1 MTASLPSPSR
11 WWRIALI
18 VLGALAALLAIGY
31 VALTRAFP
39 PQRLTAML
47 ADEVQAA
54 TGREFRIEGGL
65 SFQLLPTIA
74 VVAKDVSFGNAP
86 WGSRK
91 EMATVKRAAFEVAVA
106 PLLHG
111 QLHVLSV
118 AVDGADV
125 LLETDKHGHPNWIF
139 SSGDKATA
147 APAASGATASP
158 AVNLDRVV
166 LSDARVAYRVG
177 LTQATRSV
185 DIKSL
190 EIVSRGEQTVL
201 SAQFAGEHRQ
211 WKLDGKTGRYEALLQ
226 GDSDWPF
233 EAQLSADG
241 AKLAANGSLDTAGML
256 RATVTA
262 RIDNAA
268 ALVPLFADAAALPMP
283 IDVSAKLQRSAAAVT
298 VDAVRLSIGGQSLTG
313 KMTVR
318 TDQSTPHLEIDVAAA
333 SLDLAQWGVRK
344 PAAAAAKP
352 APASKTSVFSDTP
365 LPAITLPEIPLR
377 ARVRLDRL
385 AAPAMPPLSAV
396 RADITVAPDRLVVE
410 PLSLTVAGGQL
421 QARLELGARRG
432 EPLRVKLRADANA
445 LSLQSLDEA
454 INGRD
459 GRIRGGRVNLRANLD
474 VAGHSPHAL
483 AASANGNVLLS
494 VADASVIGGAAVMQ
508 RNVIVTLLQA
518 LLPKQ
523 EADKSMQIQCAVVNL
538 PLRSGVAKI
547 DRSIAMETD
556 KLAVAASGELNLAAQ
571 TVTLTFRPAVKKGL
585 GLDPA
590 SLANLVMLEGPLND
604 PSIGIDMKGTAREAA
619 TIGAAVATAG
629 LTLVGKRLL
638 SGPAET
644 QTCKQAMG
652 PAAP

>member
-1 MTASLPSPSR
+1 M
-11 WWRIALI
+11 
-18 VLGALAALLAIGY
+18 
-31 VALTRAFP
+31 
-39 PQRLTAML
+39 
-47 ADEVQAA
+47 
-54 TGREFRIEGGL
+54 
-65 SFQLLPTIA
+65 
-74 VVAKDVSFGNAP
+74 
-86 WGSRK
+86 
-91 EMATVKRAAFEVAVA
+91 
-106 PLLHG
+106 
-111 QLHVLSV
+111 
-118 AVDGADV
+118 
-125 LLETDKHGHPNWIF
+125 
-139 SSGDKATA
+139 
-147 APAASGATASP
+147 
-158 AVNLDRVV
+158 V
-166 LSDARVAYRVG
+166 LSDARVAYHVG

-333 SLDLAQWGVRK
+333 SLDLAQWGIRK
-344 PAAAAAKP
+344 PAAAAARP

-385 AAPAMPPLSAV
+385 AAPGHAAAV
-396 RADITVAPDRLVVE
+396 GRQGRHHGRTR
-410 PLSLTVAGGQL
+410 S
-421 QARLELGARRG
+421 ARR
-432 EPLRVKLRADANA
+432 RAAVADG
-445 LSLQSLDEA
+445 
-454 INGRD
+454 GRRPAA
-459 GRIRGGRVNLRANLD
+459 GAARARRTPPASRCACSCVPTPTRCRCNRSTKRSTAAAARIRGGRVNLRANLD

-590 SLANLVMLEGPLND
+590 SLAGLVMLEGPLHD

-619 TIGAAVATAG
+619 TVGAAVATAG

>member
-1 MTASLPSPSR
+1 MTVPLPSPSR

-18 VLGALAALLAIGY
+18 VLGALVALLAIGY

-54 TGREFRIEGGL
+54 TGREFRIAGGL

-125 LLETDKHGHPNWIF
+125 LLETDKQGHPNWIF
-139 SSGDKATA
+139 AGSDKASRA
-147 APAASGATASP
+147 APAASGATAPPS
-158 AVNLDRVV
+158 VNLDRLQ
-166 LSDARVAYRVG
+166 LSDARIAYRVG

-201 SAQFAGEHRQ
+201 STQFAGEHRQ
-211 WKLDGKTGRYEALLQ
+211 WKLDGKTGRYAVLLQ

-241 AKLAANGSLDTAGML
+241 AKLTANGSLDTAGTL
-256 RATVTA
+256 HATMTA
-262 RIDNAA
+262 RIDKAV

-283 IDVSAKLQRSAAAVT
+283 IDVSAKLQRSASAVT
-298 VDAVRLSIGGQSLTG
+298 ADAVRLSISGQSLTG

-318 TDQSTPHLEIDVAAA
+318 TDQPTPRIEIDVAAS
-333 SLDLAQWGVRK
+333 SLDLAQWGVGK
-344 PAAAAAKP
+344 PTAAAKP
-352 APASKTSVFSDTP
+352 APANKGPVFADTP

-377 ARVRLDRL
+377 AHVRLDRL
-385 AAPAMPPLSAV
+385 AAPGMPPLSTVKAE
-396 RADITVAPDRLVVE
+396 ITVEPDRLVVE

-421 QARLELGARRG
+421 QARLELGTRRG

-445 LSLQSLDEA
+445 LSLQSLDEV

-459 GRIRGGRVNLRANLD
+459 GRVRGGRVKLRANLD

-494 VADASVIGGAAVMQ
+494 VADVRVLGSASVMQ

-523 EADKSMQIQCAVVNL
+523 EGDQSVQIQCAVVNL

-590 SLANLVMLEGPLND
+590 SLANLVMLDGPLHD
-604 PSIGIDMKGTAREAA
+604 PKIGIDMKGTAREAA

-644 QTCKQAMG
+644 QTCRQAMS

>member
-1 MTASLPSPSR
+1 MP
-11 WWRIALI
+11 
-18 VLGALAALLAIGY
+18 
-31 VALTRAFP
+31 
-39 PQRLTAML
+39 
-47 ADEVQAA
+47 
-54 TGREFRIEGGL
+54 
-65 SFQLLPTIA
+65 
-74 VVAKDVSFGNAP
+74 
-86 WGSRK
+86 
-91 EMATVKRAAFEVAVA
+91 
-106 PLLHG
+106 
-111 QLHVLSV
+111 
-118 AVDGADV
+118 
-125 LLETDKHGHPNWIF
+125 
-139 SSGDKATA
+139 
-147 APAASGATASP
+147 ASP
-158 AVNLDRVV
+158 IASASRRPR
-166 LSDARVAYRVG
+166 AR
-177 LTQATRSV
+177 V

-190 EIVSRGEQTVL
+190 EIVNHGGQTVL

-233 EAQLSADG
+233 EARLSADG
-241 AKLAANGSLDTAGML
+241 AKLTANGSLDTAGML

-262 RIDNAA
+262 RIDKAA
-268 ALVPLFADAAALPMP
+268 ALAPLFADAAALPMP

-298 VDAVRLSIGGQSLTG
+298 ADAVRLSIGGQSLTG
-313 KMTVR
+313 RMTVR
-318 TDQSTPHLEIDVAAA
+318 TDQPTPRIEIDVAAA
-333 SLDLAQWGVRK
+333 SLDLAQWGVGK

-352 APASKTSVFSDTP
+352 APASKASVFSDTP
-365 LPAITLPEIPLR
+365 LPAITLPEIVLH

-385 AAPAMPPLSAV
+385 AAPGMPPLSAV
-396 RADITVAPDRLVVE
+396 KADITLERDRLVVE
-410 PLSLTVAGGQL
+410 PLSLTAAGGQL
-421 QARLELGARRG
+421 QARLELGTRRG

-445 LSLQSLDEA
+445 LSLQTLDEA

-474 VAGHSPHAL
+474 VAGRSPHAL
-483 AASANGNVLLS
+483 AASANGNVLVS
-494 VADASVIGGAAVMQ
+494 VADASVLGGAAVME

-518 LLPKQ
+518 LVPKQ

-538 PLRSGVAKI
+538 PLRNGVAKI

-590 SLANLVMLEGPLND
+590 SLANLVMLEGPLHD